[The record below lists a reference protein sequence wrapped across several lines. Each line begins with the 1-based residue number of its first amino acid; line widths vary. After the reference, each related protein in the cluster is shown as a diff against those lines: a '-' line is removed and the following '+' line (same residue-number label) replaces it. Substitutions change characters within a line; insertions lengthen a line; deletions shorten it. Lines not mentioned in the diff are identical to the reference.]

1 MRNVKTFLG
10 IVHILLCL
18 ALSGVVLLQQRKQGG
33 FTGIF
38 GGGTQAD
45 SGGSQWQRF
54 TGLSKVTVVLTGIFM
69 VTSIILVLY

>member
-10 IVHILLCL
+10 IIHILLCI

-33 FTGIF
+33 FAGIF

-45 SGGSQWQRF
+45 MGGSQWQRF
-54 TGLSKVTVVLTGIFM
+54 TGLTKITVVLTGLFM

>member
-1 MRNVKTFLG
+1 MVKTFLG
-10 IVHILLCL
+10 IIHILLCL

-33 FTGIF
+33 FAGIF

-45 SGGSQWQRF
+45 MGGQWQRF
-54 TGLSKVTVVLTGIFM
+54 TGLTKITVVLTCIFM

>member
-1 MRNVKTFLG
+1 MKTFLG
-10 IVHILLCL
+10 IIHILLCL

-33 FTGIF
+33 FAGIF

-45 SGGSQWQRF
+45 MGGSQWQRF
-54 TGLSKVTVVLTGIFM
+54 TGLTKITVVLTGLFM

>member
-1 MRNVKTFLG
+1 MKTFLG
-10 IVHILLCL
+10 IIHILLCI

-33 FTGIF
+33 FAGIF

-45 SGGSQWQRF
+45 MGGSQWQRF
-54 TGLSKVTVVLTGIFM
+54 TGLTKITVVLTGLFM

>member
-1 MRNVKTFLG
+1 VRNVKTFLG
-10 IVHILLCL
+10 IIHILLCI

-33 FTGIF
+33 FAGIF

-45 SGGSQWQRF
+45 MGGSQWQRF
-54 TGLSKVTVVLTGIFM
+54 TGLTKITVVLTGLFM